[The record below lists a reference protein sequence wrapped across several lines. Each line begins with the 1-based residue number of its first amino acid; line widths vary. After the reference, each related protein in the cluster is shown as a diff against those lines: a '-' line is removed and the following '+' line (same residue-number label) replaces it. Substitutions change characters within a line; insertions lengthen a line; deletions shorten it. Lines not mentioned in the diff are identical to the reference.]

1 MIQRIQT
8 LFLLISIAINAAI
21 FSFSLAT
28 INYNGLSNDFTIMG
42 LIDRG
47 TGEYIYSNWL
57 IPGLAISSI
66 LVSLLAIF
74 LYKKRSLQIKTAQLA
89 LFFQTAFVAVI
100 FYFVDQV
107 GQLLST
113 SEALTLDAIEITY
126 SSGCWLALFPFIF
139 LFLAIRNIQ
148 KDEKLIKAADRLR

>member
-107 GQLLST
+107 GQQLSV
-113 SEALTLDAIEITY
+113 SKASDAIEITY
-126 SSGCWLALFPFIF
+126 SSGSWLALFPFIF

>member
-107 GQLLST
+107 GQQLSV
-113 SEALTLDAIEITY
+113 SEALDAIEITY
-126 SSGCWLALFPFIF
+126 SSGSWLALFPFIF